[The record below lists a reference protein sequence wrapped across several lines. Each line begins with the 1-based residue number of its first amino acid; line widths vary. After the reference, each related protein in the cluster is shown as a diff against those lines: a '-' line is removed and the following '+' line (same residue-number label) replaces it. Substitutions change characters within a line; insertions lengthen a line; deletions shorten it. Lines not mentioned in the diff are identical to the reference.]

1 MRNLKEIENFEQ
13 KRSGGA
19 RIRKNSANLSVGMKT
34 PSENAQKAKN
44 VRISPKVLR
53 MNFLVVA
60 DKDFRAR
67 SHQPQDHSTRS
78 NISTIHLLDYTAKA
92 SFTFVQRR

>member
-1 MRNLKEIENFEQ
+1 MLTKHKQSSQNEKLKEIENFEQ

-19 RIRKNSANLSVGMKT
+19 RIRKNSANLSVEMKT

-44 VRISPKVLR
+44 VLISPKVLR

-60 DKDFRAR
+60 VK
-67 SHQPQDHSTRS
+67 
-78 NISTIHLLDYTAKA
+78 DYTAKA
-92 SFTFVQRR
+92 NFTFVQRR